1 MLIESFFE
9 EALLITEDF
18 EGWIAKD
25 EAELLY
31 NTAAKLKG
39 NGVIVEIGSWCGKS
53 LTIITTGA
61 LKNGFNSKIYSIDPF
76 LTSKDEPNGK
86 YETFIQNLKKNNL
99 DNKITHIK
107 EKSQIAGLN
116 FNEII
121 EFIFIDGFHTYD
133 AVKKDFDLFYP
144 KIIEGGYI
152 AIHDIGYYKGPTD
165 LVMELAHND
174 TFKIIDFKCSTV
186 LAEKVSKLTT
196 IEQENNKKYIEI
208 INSSYR
214 CSTLLV

>member
-1 MLIESFFE
+1 MLTESFFK

-18 EGWIAKD
+18 EGGITND

-39 NGVIVEIGSWCGKS
+39 NGAIVEIGSWCGKS
-53 LTIITTGA
+53 ITIIATGA
-61 LKNGFNSKIYSIDPF
+61 LKNGFNNKIYSIDPF

-86 YETFIQNLKKNNL
+86 YETFISNLKKNKL
-99 DNKITHIK
+99 DDKITHLK
-107 EKSQIAGLN
+107 EKSQLAGLN
-116 FNEII
+116 FKENI

-165 LVMELAHND
+165 LTMELIHND
-174 TFKIIDFKCSTV
+174 TFKIIDFKYSTV
-186 LAEKVSKLTT
+186 LAEKVTKLTVAEKET
-196 IEQENNKKYIEI
+196 NKKYIEI
-208 INSSYR
+208 INSSYH
-214 CSTLLV
+214 CPSLLV